1 MVTICTIAQMAMYIK
16 KKIEARRD
24 RIAASTN
31 NDGTNSIRISPNCMN
46 NQRLNQYLCTTAGM
60 LFLLLTIF
68 IIFFTSNMI
77 SFYNFILNY
86 FKFNLNRDEKMLL
99 TQDFVEISL
108 NLCIPLYMY
117 WKNDALFDHL
127 AHEILNIPHYL

>member
-1 MVTICTIAQMAMYIK
+1 MAMYIK
-16 KKIEARRD
+16 KKIETRRD

-31 NDGTNSIRISPNCMN
+31 NDGTDRIRISPNCIN
-46 NQRLNQYLCTTAGM
+46 NQRLNQYVCTTAGM
-60 LFLLLTIF
+60 LLLLLTIF
-68 IIFFTSNMI
+68 IIWLFDNMI
-77 SFYNFILNY
+77 LFYNFILEH
-86 FKFNLNRDEKMLL
+86 FRLNRDEKMLL

-127 AHEILNIPHYL
+127 AHEILNIPQPHSL

>member
-1 MVTICTIAQMAMYIK
+1 MAMYIK

-31 NDGTNSIRISPNCMN
+31 NDGTNRIRISTNCIN
-46 NQRLNQYLCTTAGM
+46 NQGLNQYLCTTAGM
-60 LFLLLTIF
+60 LLLLLTIF
-68 IIFFTSNMI
+68 IIGLNR
-77 SFYNFILNY
+77 FYNFILNY
-86 FKFNLNRDEKMLL
+86 FSLNRDEKMLL

-127 AHEILNIPHYL
+127 AHEILNIPQPHSL

>member
-1 MVTICTIAQMAMYIK
+1 MAMYIK
-16 KKIEARRD
+16 KRIEARRD
-24 RIAASTN
+24 RIAACTN
-31 NDGTNSIRISPNCMN
+31 NDGTNSIRISPNCIN

-60 LFLLLTIF
+60 LLLLLTIF
-68 IIFFTSNMI
+68 IIFFITNIIMADNMI
-77 SFYNFILNY
+77 LFYNFILNY
-86 FKFNLNRDEKMLL
+86 FSLNRDEKMLL

-127 AHEILNIPHYL
+127 AHEILNIPHSL